1 MRFFI
6 ILTALTLLGCSDE
19 LRFENSNATFE
30 RTTWDSSINER
41 YQMLQSV
48 SGYNVVG
55 LKRIEIISL
64 LGEPDGYYL
73 YDEFPAYRLNETR
86 DCLVV
91 FTIDHETDK
100 VTNMSVEPNNCAYQA
115 N

>member
-1 MRFFI
+1 M
-6 ILTALTLLGCSDE
+6 LGCSEE

-30 RTTWDSSINER
+30 RSIWDSSISER

-48 SGYNVVG
+48 SNYNVVG

-73 YDEFPAYRLNETR
+73 YDEFPAYRLNETK
-86 DCLVV
+86 DCVVV
-91 FTIDHETDK
+91 FTVEHETGK
-100 VTNMSVEPNNCAYQA
+100 VTNMSVEPKNCAYQA